1 MRTSLFIVLSASLLV
16 AGCGTHCTAVTT
28 VPVETVVRD
37 TVRLS
42 SMRYDSIFVSN
53 DVYTDRSRDTVLVRE
68 RTIEHRYRVLRDTV
82 RLVRRDS
89 VPYEVRVTEYRDIP
103 RRPNSLAM
111 RHTQPLRLWR
121 CGCCGGVGCV
131 RHRWLFKHLPAP
143 YDYDTA
149 TSSILQSPMVCVSLS
164 KFIPTF
170 VTGSPLRAKRD
181 G

>member
-16 AGCGTHCTAVTT
+16 AGCGTHRTAVTT

-53 DVYTDRSRDTVLVRE
+53 GVYTDRSRDTVLVRE

-89 VPYEVRVTEYRDIP
+89 VPYEVRVTEYRDVP
-103 RRPNSLAM
+103 RRRSLFDYVAYAV
-111 RHTQPLRLWR
+111 LALVAAWVLWR
-121 CGCCGGVGCV
+121 CFV
-131 RHRWLFKHLPAP
+131 R
-143 YDYDTA
+143 
-149 TSSILQSPMVCVSLS
+149 SS
-164 KFIPTF
+164 
-170 VTGSPLRAKRD
+170 
-181 G
+181 

>member
-16 AGCGTHCTAVTT
+16 AGCGTHRTAVTT

-53 DVYTDRSRDTVLVRE
+53 GVYTDRSRDTVLVRE

-89 VPYEVRVTEYRDIP
+89 VPYEVRVTEYRDVP
-103 RRPNSLAM
+103 RRRSLFDYVAYAVLVLVAVWVL
-111 RHTQPLRLWR
+111 LR
-121 CGCCGGVGCV
+121 C
-131 RHRWLFKHLPAP
+131 
-143 YDYDTA
+143 
-149 TSSILQSPMVCVSLS
+149 SSHI
-164 KFIPTF
+164 F
-170 VTGSPLRAKRD
+170 
-181 G
+181 

>member
-16 AGCGTHCTAVTT
+16 AGCGTHRTAVTT

-53 DVYTDRSRDTVLVRE
+53 GVYTDRSRDTVLVRE

-89 VPYEVRVTEYRDIP
+89 VPYEVRVTEYRDVP
-103 RRPNSLAM
+103 RRRSLMDYVAYAV
-111 RHTQPLRLWR
+111 LALVAAWVLWR
-121 CGCCGGVGCV
+121 CFV
-131 RHRWLFKHLPAP
+131 R
-143 YDYDTA
+143 
-149 TSSILQSPMVCVSLS
+149 SS
-164 KFIPTF
+164 
-170 VTGSPLRAKRD
+170 
-181 G
+181 

>member
-16 AGCGTHCTAVTT
+16 AGCGTHRTAVTA

-89 VPYEVRVTEYRDIP
+89 VPYEVRVTEYRDVP
-103 RRPNSLAM
+103 RRSSLMDYVAYAV
-111 RHTQPLRLWR
+111 LALVAAWVLWR
-121 CGCCGGVGCV
+121 CFV
-131 RHRWLFKHLPAP
+131 R
-143 YDYDTA
+143 
-149 TSSILQSPMVCVSLS
+149 SS
-164 KFIPTF
+164 
-170 VTGSPLRAKRD
+170 
-181 G
+181 

>member
-16 AGCGTHCTAVTT
+16 AGCGTHRTSVTT

-37 TVRLS
+37 TVQLS

-89 VPYEVRVTEYRDIP
+89 VPYEVRVTEYRDVP
-103 RRPNSLAM
+103 RRRSLMDYVAYAV
-111 RHTQPLRLWR
+111 LALVAAWVLWR
-121 CGCCGGVGCV
+121 CFV
-131 RHRWLFKHLPAP
+131 R
-143 YDYDTA
+143 
-149 TSSILQSPMVCVSLS
+149 SS
-164 KFIPTF
+164 
-170 VTGSPLRAKRD
+170 
-181 G
+181 

>member
-1 MRTSLFIVLSASLLV
+1 MRTCLFIVLSASLLV
-16 AGCGTHCTAVTT
+16 AGCGTHRTAVTT

-89 VPYEVRVTEYRDIP
+89 VPYEVRVTEYRDVP
-103 RRPNSLAM
+103 RRRSLFDYVAYAVLVLVAVWVL
-111 RHTQPLRLWR
+111 LR
-121 CGCCGGVGCV
+121 C
-131 RHRWLFKHLPAP
+131 LPR
-143 YDYDTA
+143 
-149 TSSILQSPMVCVSLS
+149 SS
-164 KFIPTF
+164 
-170 VTGSPLRAKRD
+170 
-181 G
+181 

>member
-1 MRTSLFIVLSASLLV
+1 MRTCLFIVLSASLLV
-16 AGCGTHCTAVTT
+16 AGCGTHRTAVTT

-89 VPYEVRVTEYRDIP
+89 LPYEVRVTEYRDVP
-103 RRPNSLAM
+103 RRRSLMDYVAYAVLALVAAWVL
-111 RHTQPLRLWR
+111 LR
-121 CGCCGGVGCV
+121 C
-131 RHRWLFKHLPAP
+131 LPR
-143 YDYDTA
+143 
-149 TSSILQSPMVCVSLS
+149 SS
-164 KFIPTF
+164 
-170 VTGSPLRAKRD
+170 
-181 G
+181 